1 MIYVSKVR
9 VIGIT
14 IGWKHKTYSLILR
27 PSLSGSTRMSFLI
40 FGQACAYIIHF
51 HLLWQLL
58 ADHKYEDLLLP
69 VHLNF
74 HVYGWWLG
82 VLNLPGYQLL
92 VYFVNLNQELLS
104 DIARLEDQ
112 RDGLEAELKKVFFVC
127 RNFLFKFHEIF
138 FFLYW
143 SLPLFM
149 V

>member
-1 MIYVSKVR
+1 
-9 VIGIT
+9 
-14 IGWKHKTYSLILR
+14 
-27 PSLSGSTRMSFLI
+27 MSFLI

-58 ADHKYEDLLLP
+58 ADRKYEDLFLP
-69 VHLNF
+69 MHLNS

-112 RDGLEAELKKVFFVC
+112 RDGLEAELKKVFFV
-127 RNFLFKFHEIF
+127 
-138 FFLYW
+138 
-143 SLPLFM
+143 
-149 V
+149 